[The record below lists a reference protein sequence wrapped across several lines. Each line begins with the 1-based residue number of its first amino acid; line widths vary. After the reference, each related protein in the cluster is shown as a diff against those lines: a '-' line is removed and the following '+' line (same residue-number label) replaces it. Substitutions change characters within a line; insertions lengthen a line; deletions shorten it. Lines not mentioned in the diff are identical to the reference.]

1 MRISMQ
7 TDDSFEDLHERFE
20 RLVSKRTDSL
30 LSEARRRRIADKYA
44 KKPLQELNEIARQL
58 EANQQQ

>member
-1 MRISMQ
+1 MQ
-7 TDDSFEDLHERFE
+7 TEDSLEDLHQRFE
-20 RLVSKRTDSL
+20 RLVSQRSDSI

-58 EANQQQ
+58 ELNQNQ